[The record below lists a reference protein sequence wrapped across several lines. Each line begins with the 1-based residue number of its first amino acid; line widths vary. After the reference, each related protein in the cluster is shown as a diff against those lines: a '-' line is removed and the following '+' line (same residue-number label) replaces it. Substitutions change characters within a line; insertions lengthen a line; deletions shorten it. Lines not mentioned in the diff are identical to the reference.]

1 MYGMGIFGNVP
12 DPRRKKEDDPDLI
25 RIRQEKRI
33 LDIQR
38 ELATKTFGF
47 MDLISGSDLQQQKQS
62 LADRVAAEEA
72 KTPKG
77 KDNNKVA

>member
-1 MYGMGIFGNVP
+1 MAFGMGIFGNVP

-38 ELATKTFGF
+38 ELATKTMSF
-47 MDLISGSDLQQQKQS
+47 MDLISNSDLQQQKQS

-72 KTPKG
+72 K
-77 KDNNKVA
+77 DNKVA